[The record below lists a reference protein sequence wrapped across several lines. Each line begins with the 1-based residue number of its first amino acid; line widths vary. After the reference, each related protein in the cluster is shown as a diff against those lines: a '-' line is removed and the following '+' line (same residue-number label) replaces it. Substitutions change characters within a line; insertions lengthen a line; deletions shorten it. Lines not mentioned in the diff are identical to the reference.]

1 MTDSRTGQLIFV
13 EDDAALRRLLATAL
27 ERRGWEVIA
36 VGRAEE
42 ALERL
47 DGTEQDADVVLSDLF
62 MPGLGGMEL
71 CRRLRELRPEI
82 PVVVLTAFGSLD
94 TAIEAI
100 RAGAWDFV
108 TKPVEVD
115 ALAIALD
122 RAREHRSLRREVRQL
137 RREIRGRDGGDLLS
151 GESDAMRTLRRLVDR
166 VAVSEASVLIRGE
179 TGTGKEVVARAIH
192 SRSPRAGKPFVALS
206 CAALPEALL
215 ESELFGHVRG
225 AFTGANERRPGL
237 FLQATGGTLFLDEI
251 GEMPMALQVK
261 LLRVLQERSVRPVGG
276 DREVPID
283 VRILSATHRE
293 LEEAIAEG
301 RFREDLWFR
310 LNVIQLD
317 IPPLRDR
324 GHDVLAL
331 AQRFVQEFA
340 QRSGGTVRGISP
352 EAARRLLAWSWP
364 GNVREL
370 RNCIERAVALTTR
383 EEIGVEDLPPRVREI
398 ATQPGSTAVLTAG
411 VLEPLAELER
421 RHVLHVLDAV
431 GGRRGE
437 AARILGL
444 DRKTLYRRL
453 NEWAV
458 RADPPTDEG
467 G

>member
-1 MTDSRTGQLIFV
+1 MTDPPTGQLIFI
-13 EDDAALRRLLATAL
+13 EDDAALRRMLATAL
-27 ERRGWEVIA
+27 ERRGWEVVA
-36 VGRAEE
+36 LTRAEE

-47 DGTEQDADVVLSDLF
+47 DGTELDADVVLTDLF

-108 TKPVEVD
+108 TKPVGVD
-115 ALAIALD
+115 ALSIALD

-137 RREIRGRDGGDLLS
+137 RKEIQGWAGGDLLT
-151 GESDAMRTLRRLVDR
+151 GESEAMRTLRGLVDR

-192 SRSPRAGKPFVALS
+192 ARSPRAGRPFVALS

-237 FLQATGGTLFLDEI
+237 FQQATGGTLFLDEI

-276 DREVPID
+276 DREIPID
-283 VRILSATHRE
+283 VRILSATHRA
-293 LEEAIAEG
+293 LEEAIEEG

-310 LNVIQLD
+310 LNVIQIDL
-317 IPPLRDR
+317 PPLRDR

-340 QRSGGTVRGISP
+340 QRPGCVVRGISP

-383 EEIGVEDLPPRVREI
+383 EEIGVEDLPPRVREMASSSAP
-398 ATQPGSTAVLTAG
+398 ATDLAAG
-411 VLEPLAELER
+411 GFVALAELER
-421 RHVLHVLDAV
+421 RYVLQVLDAV
-431 GGRRGE
+431 GGKRGE

-453 NEWAV
+453 QEWAGPN
-458 RADPPTDEG
+458 DPPSGDL
-467 G
+467 